1 MLETTEQDLILGSHE
16 GVQREAEDALLD
28 VGGLSKEV
36 EVGVGLDQVVEEL
49 GDSNGNAL
57 TVVVDLLSRC
67 LVSKQVESDLLD
79 ALRLL
84 ERLQHVD
91 VLYILQIV
99 SPCNDEVASHQRAS
113 LHEAAQE
120 GVFVE
125 IVHDHEE
132 LLSQLFELL
141 SHFFSKAF
149 EVVGLRLE
157 EGSGFIGDDT

>member
-67 LVSKQVESDLLD
+67 LVSK
-79 ALRLL
+79 
-84 ERLQHVD
+84 
-91 VLYILQIV
+91 
-99 SPCNDEVASHQRAS
+99 
-113 LHEAAQE
+113 
-120 GVFVE
+120 
-125 IVHDHEE
+125 
-132 LLSQLFELL
+132 
-141 SHFFSKAF
+141 
-149 EVVGLRLE
+149 
-157 EGSGFIGDDT
+157 